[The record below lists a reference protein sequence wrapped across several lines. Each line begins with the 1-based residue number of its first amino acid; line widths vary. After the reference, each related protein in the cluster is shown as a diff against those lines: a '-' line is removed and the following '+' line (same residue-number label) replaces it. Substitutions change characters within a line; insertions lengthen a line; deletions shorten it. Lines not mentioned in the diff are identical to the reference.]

1 MDIVFATNNP
11 HKVKEIQALLPASLK
26 IIGLK
31 ELGFNGEIPEN
42 QFTLEG
48 NAREKAEFIYH
59 RFGMNSF
66 ADDTGLEIESLHGE
80 PGVYSA
86 RYAGAAKDP
95 QANMDL
101 VLQKLEGATQRN
113 ARFRCVIALIQ
124 GGKSK
129 LFEGVVN
136 GQILRERRG
145 SEGFGYDPIFVPQGY
160 EQTFAEM
167 PLDLKNEISHRSQA
181 FRKLADYLSGDE

>member
-1 MDIVFATNNP
+1 MEIVFATNNP
-11 HKVKEIQALLPASLK
+11 HKVKEIQALLPDGLK
-26 IIGLK
+26 VIGLK
-31 ELGFNGEIPEN
+31 ALGFEGEIPEN
-42 QFTLEG
+42 QLTLEG
-48 NAREKAEFIYH
+48 NAREKAEFIYN

-86 RYAGAAKDP
+86 RYAGTAKDP

-101 VLQKLEGATQRN
+101 VLRKLDGVNHRN
-113 ARFRCVIALIQ
+113 ARFRCVIALIL
-124 GGKSK
+124 GGEAK

-136 GQILRERRG
+136 GQILREKRG
-145 SEGFGYDPIFVPQGY
+145 GEGFGYDPIFLPQGY

-167 PLDLKNEISHRSQA
+167 PLALKNTISHRSQA
-181 FRKLADYLSGDE
+181 FQKLADYLSGYE